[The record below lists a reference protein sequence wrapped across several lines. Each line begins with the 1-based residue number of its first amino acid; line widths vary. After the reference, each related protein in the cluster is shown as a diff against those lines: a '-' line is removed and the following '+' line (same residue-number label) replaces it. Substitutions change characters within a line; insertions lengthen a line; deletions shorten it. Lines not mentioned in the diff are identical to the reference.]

1 MGTPVGK
8 SGDLFVYTDSNG
20 RRTAKPVVGL
30 LSSKHTANGSPILQS
45 SDLVR
50 LTDGSISVLGAD
62 LGSRYTANGNPVKDL
77 HSRAGT
83 LNGDL
88 GGKYGVSR

>member
-8 SGDLFVYTDSNG
+8 SGDLFVYTDSSG
-20 RRTAKPVVGL
+20 QRAVSPVVGL
-30 LSSKHTANGSPILQS
+30 LSERHTSNSTPVLS
-45 SDLVR
+45 SAITVR
-50 LTDGSISVLGAD
+50 KADGSISVLGAD
-62 LGSRYTANGNPVKDL
+62 LGSRITANGNPVKDL
-77 HSRAGT
+77 HSRSGT